1 MKSVMR
7 QGAFLGVSS
16 SPISSLM
23 NCSICKRLLNNSDD
37 PLSGDCGGDCW
48 GCIGAIE
55 AEMSFEPSLE
65 MVREEAA
72 LGLRP
77 GWGEPKKEQDKS

>member
-1 MKSVMR
+1 MSND
-7 QGAFLGVSS
+7 
-16 SPISSLM
+16 SLM
-23 NCSICKRLLNNSDD
+23 NCSICNRLLNIPVD

-55 AEMSFEPSLE
+55 AEMGYEPSLE

-72 LGLRP
+72 NGLRP
-77 GWGEPKKEQDKS
+77 GWIEPKKIQDKP

>member
-1 MKSVMR
+1 MPAVQFVFSV
-7 QGAFLGVSS
+7 
-16 SPISSLM
+16 SLM
-23 NCSICKRLLNNSDD
+23 NCSICKRLLNSPDD

-55 AEMSFEPSLE
+55 AEMGYRQSLE

-72 LGLRP
+72 NGLHP
-77 GWGEPKKEQDKS
+77 GWVEPKKERDYP